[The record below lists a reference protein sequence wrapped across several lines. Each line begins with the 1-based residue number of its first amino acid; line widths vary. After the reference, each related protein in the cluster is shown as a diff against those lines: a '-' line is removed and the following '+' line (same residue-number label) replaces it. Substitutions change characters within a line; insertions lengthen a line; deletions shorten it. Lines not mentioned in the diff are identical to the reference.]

1 MKEESKNKQ
10 PITRNDYF
18 KKIQELGIKETEKKY
33 DILPLDLSKYHLSET
48 TQRIADAN
56 FMEEMENRNGFYML
70 SGHWLSD
77 LCYQFADKCKF
88 DLTQVDSYSAYAYS
102 DEQMA
107 VFTYTEG
114 DICLTLFE
122 NKADY
127 EVEKADTIKF
137 YEEVY

>member
-1 MKEESKNKQ
+1 MTQKIK
-10 PITRNDYF
+10 RNDYY
-18 KKIQELGIKETEKKY
+18 KMIRETGRIPKDDEY
-33 DILPLDLSKYHLSET
+33 EILPLDLSKYHLSET

-70 SGHWLSD
+70 SGHWFSD
-77 LCYQFADKCKF
+77 LCYQFASKCSF
-88 DLTQVDSYSAYAYS
+88 DLTHVDGYSAYAFS

-114 DICLTLFE
+114 DIYLTLFE

-127 EVEKADTIKF
+127 EAEKADTIKF
-137 YEEVY
+137 YEEEY